1 MKPWRILI
9 ADDEPKIRSG
19 LKGQIARMNVD
30 AEVCA
35 MAEDGEMALEL
46 AEKER
51 PDILLV
57 DINMPFMNGLQFIEA
72 LRRTRSDVK
81 IIVITGYER
90 FEYARSAVELDV
102 YAYLLKPIDLEELK
116 RVIRSAIEELEQE
129 RAHHRHFEW
138 AIAQIN
144 ERRDS
149 LQEIFLRDA
158 ISNRLDVEEIREFG
172 VYFNIPTTRCLNLM
186 LIEVKSSNTKAWTHL
201 LRRYTVQEALEVDAS
216 LNLGFHCLFL
226 DDRENIVM
234 LYEDSAGAK
243 DDICH
248 IVREA
253 LESEMGVSLQMEI
266 VDDVEITNIA
276 DAYEAALE
284 RLEARGS
291 LSPVVESAK
300 DYIAQHYAEPD
311 LEVTSVAEKLSLH
324 PVYLSRL
331 MKQELG
337 MPFAR
342 YLTQVRISRA
352 LELMVQ
358 PNAKVWQIAE
368 KVGYRSANQFSAAF
382 KRILGVSP
390 ADYRIEGGQR

>member
-1 MKPWRILI
+1 M
-9 ADDEPKIRSG
+9 
-19 LKGQIARMNVD
+19 
-30 AEVCA
+30 
-35 MAEDGEMALEL
+35 
-46 AEKER
+46 
-51 PDILLV
+51 
-57 DINMPFMNGLQFIEA
+57 
-72 LRRTRSDVK
+72 
-81 IIVITGYER
+81 
-90 FEYARSAVELDV
+90 
-102 YAYLLKPIDLEELK
+102 
-116 RVIRSAIEELEQE
+116 
-129 RAHHRHFEW
+129 
-138 AIAQIN
+138 
-144 ERRDS
+144 
-149 LQEIFLRDA
+149 
-158 ISNRLDVEEIREFG
+158 EEIREFG